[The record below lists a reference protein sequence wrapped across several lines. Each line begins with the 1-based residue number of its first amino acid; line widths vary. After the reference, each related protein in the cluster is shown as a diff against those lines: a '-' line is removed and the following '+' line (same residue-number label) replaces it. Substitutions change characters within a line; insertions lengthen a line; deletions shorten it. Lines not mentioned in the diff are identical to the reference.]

1 MNATANGDVVMEL
14 QGEQLTLMPERALWW
29 MRTRT
34 VLVADL
40 HFGKAA
46 TFRASG
52 IPVPA
57 GTTHEALSRLR
68 RITAR
73 TSASRMIFL
82 GDLLH
87 ARAGRSDDML
97 EALLKW
103 RAENSGLEVLLV
115 RGNHDRSA
123 GDPPAELGVTCVDAP
138 YVIEPFAMCH
148 HPMKHADAYVIAGH
162 VHPGIRI
169 YGAGGQRE
177 RLPCFVF
184 GSTCGILPA
193 FGDFTGLAYLES
205 EEGNRIYAVA
215 DDEVV
220 EISST

>member
-1 MNATANGDVVMEL
+1 MNATANGDVVIEL

-29 MRTRT
+29 MRTST
-34 VLVADL
+34 LLIADL

-52 IPVPA
+52 IPVPS
-57 GTTHEALSRLR
+57 GTTHEALLRLR
-68 RITAR
+68 RIAAR
-73 TSASRMIFL
+73 SNARRIIFL

-87 ARAGRSDDML
+87 AKAGRSDGML

-103 RAENSGLEVLLV
+103 RAEHSELEVLLV

-123 GDPPAELGVTCVDAP
+123 GDPPVNLDVTCVDAP
-138 YVIEPFAMCH
+138 FLIEPFAMCH
-148 HPMKHADAYVIAGH
+148 HPVKHADGYVIAGH

-177 RLPCFVF
+177 RLPCFVV
-184 GSTCGILPA
+184 GATCAILPA
-193 FGDFTGLAYLES
+193 FGDFTGLAYTEA
-205 EEGNRIYAVA
+205 EEGNEIYAVA
-215 DDEVV
+215 EDEVIR
-220 EISST
+220 ISS